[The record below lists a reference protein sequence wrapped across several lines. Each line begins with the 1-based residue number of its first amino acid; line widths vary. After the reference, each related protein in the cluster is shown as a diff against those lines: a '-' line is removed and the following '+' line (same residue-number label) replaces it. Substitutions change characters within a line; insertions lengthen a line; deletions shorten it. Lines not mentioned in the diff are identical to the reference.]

1 MPVIRLNS
9 VVLPAPLGPIMALR
23 SPGLMLSVTLRVA
36 CNPPKLLQRPFTSST
51 GLSSFICVVA
61 LTREFSFS
69 GDRPGLKGAP
79 AYPDLFA
86 VLAGWEVAIIDR
98 LSEELLLSIGPEL
111 ADLGIG
117 LDHGVPEFVLVVV
130 EHLFLL
136 DLLDVDVLDRIT
148 IFIELD

>member
-36 CNPPKLLQRPFTSST
+36 CNPPKLLQRPFNSST

-61 LTREFSFS
+61 LTRGSSFRGQAGTQGS
-69 GDRPGLKGAP
+69 PGL
-79 AYPDLFA
+79 PDLFA

-98 LSEELLLSIGPEL
+98 LSEELLLSIGPE
-111 ADLGIG
+111 
-117 LDHGVPEFVLVVV
+117 
-130 EHLFLL
+130 
-136 DLLDVDVLDRIT
+136 
-148 IFIELD
+148 